1 MHREINPG
9 GGRFVTRAS
18 RAANAGIA
26 LAAVLLLARPVDAQ
40 VSVLTHHNDNART
53 GQNLAETVLTPEN
66 VNVNDFGRLFR
77 YSVDGAVYA
86 QPLYV
91 PDVIIP
97 EVGARN
103 VVYVATQHDSVYAFD
118 ADSADAANVP
128 LWHASF
134 IDPAEGITTIPN
146 ADVGGSPDIA
156 PEIGITGTPVI
167 DATTATLYVVSRTKE
182 PGGYAQ
188 RLHALDLAT
197 GAEKFGGPVTIAAE
211 IPSTGPDNLH
221 GILSF
226 NPLRENQRPG
236 LLLHDGTVYIAWAS
250 HGDAKPYHGWIIGY
264 DAMTLEQVTV
274 FNATPDGRAG
284 GIWQSGAGLST
295 DADGHLYG
303 ATGNG
308 TFDAATGGRDFGDS
322 LLKLSTSGGLQ
333 LIDYFTPFNQA
344 ALSASDLDFGS
355 TGVLLLPDQP
365 GLHPHLAVVAG
376 KEGTVYLVDR
386 DNLGHFN
393 SRDDSQIVQSLPKI
407 LGPTFAMPAYWNGT
421 VYYWAASDVL
431 KAFRLTDGLLS
442 TEPVSQASAS
452 SRFPGAS
459 PSVSANGSSNAIV
472 WAVQTD
478 AFGRNGP
485 AVLRAYDA
493 SDLSMELYNSSQVG
507 GGRDDASPAVKF
519 VSPTIANG
527 KVYVG
532 GNKSV
537 TVFGLRQQLSAP
549 SATAIPTLTMT
560 PTFSPSA
567 AVTQTSTVQ
576 TSMATPNLTP
586 TPSATNIETLMA
598 TAAHT
603 VTPTRAVMTIAVATA
618 TPSGLPSPTTTPS
631 PPACPGDCDGDQAV
645 TIDELVTGV
654 NIALGTAPASQC
666 PAFICNG
673 EGEVTVDCLLK
684 AINAALHDCPGA

>member
-1 MHREINPG
+1 MHWDANPG
-9 GGRFVTRAS
+9 RGRFYPRAV
-18 RAANAGIA
+18 NASIA
-26 LAAVLLLARPVDAQ
+26 LAALLLAPPVGGQ
-40 VSVLTHHNDNART
+40 VSMLTHHNDNART
-53 GQNLAETVLTPEN
+53 GQNLVEAVLTPEN
-66 VNVNDFGRLFR
+66 VNVADFGRLFR

-91 PDVIIP
+91 PDMLIP

-118 ADSADAANVP
+118 ADSADAASVP
-128 LWHASF
+128 LWHNSF
-134 IDPAEGITTIPN
+134 LDPAAGITTIPN
-146 ADVGGSPDIA
+146 ADVGGSPDIS

-167 DATTATLYVVSRTKE
+167 DAMTETLYVVSRTKE

-211 IPSTGPDNLH
+211 IPSTGPDNVG

-226 NPLRENQRPG
+226 NPLRENQRAG
-236 LLLHDGTVYIAWAS
+236 LLLHDGAVYIAWAS
-250 HGDAKPYHGWIIGY
+250 HGDAKPFHGWIIGY
-264 DAMTLEQVTV
+264 DAMTLEQVAV
-274 FNATPDGRAG
+274 FNATPDGKAG

-295 DADGHLYG
+295 DADGYLYG

-308 TFDAATGGRDFGDS
+308 TFDAATDGRDFGDS
-322 LLKLSTSGGLQ
+322 LLKLNTSGGLQ

-365 GLHPHLAVVAG
+365 GLHPHLAVAAG

-393 SRDDSQIVQSLPKI
+393 SSDDSQIVQSLSKI
-407 LGPTFAMPAYWNGT
+407 LGPTFGMPAYWNGT

-431 KAFRLTDGLLS
+431 KAFRLTDGRLS

-459 PSVSANGSSNAIV
+459 PSVSANGSRDAIV

-493 SDLSMELYNSSQVG
+493 NDLSIELYNSSQLS

-527 KVYVG
+527 RVYVG

-537 TVFGLRQQLSAP
+537 TVFGLRQVLRTP
-549 SATAIPTLTMT
+549 SATTIPTVTTT
-560 PTFSPSA
+560 PTLSPSA
-567 AVTQTSTVQ
+567 AITQTATVR
-576 TSMATPNLTP
+576 TAMVTPNLSP
-586 TPSATNIETLMA
+586 TPSATIIEML
-598 TAAHT
+598 TA
-603 VTPTRAVMTIAVATA
+603 TPTHTTTQTGAVMTIAVATA
-618 TPSGLPSPTTTPS
+618 TASGSPSPTTTPS
-631 PPACPGDCDGDQAV
+631 PPACPGDCNRDHTV
-645 TIDELVTGV
+645 TIDELVIGL
-654 NIALGTAPASQC
+654 NIALGATPINRC
-666 PAFICNG
+666 PPFACNDDG
-673 EGEVTVDCLLK
+673 NVTVDCLLK
-684 AINAALHDCPGA
+684 AINAALHDCAGA